1 MSGNNERDFK
11 GVWIPKE
18 IWLDINLTWSEKLL
32 LVELDSLSTLEKG
45 CFATNEYLGSFFNL
59 SKDRISKLITS
70 LKKKGYIETKLI
82 YKKGSKEVD
91 KRVITTIGYRLKC
104 LEGIGENN
112 HTCIGENDYTPLG
125 ENNEDINT
133 VIINTK
139 NISTINK
146 TGILFEIQSLEIG
159 EELKTKLIEFFNF
172 RKELKKPI
180 KTMSSINKLISSI
193 GKTFI
198 DESDLMEC
206 IDNSIMNGYQGVFP
220 NKNKKTE
227 VKKKS
232 FAQRELERLE
242 AEEKNKKKW
251 RDL

>member
-1 MSGNNERDFK
+1 MNNVNERDFK
-11 GVWIPKE
+11 GVWIPRE
-18 IWLDINLTWSEKLL
+18 IWLDKNLSWSEKLL

-45 CFATNEYLGSFFNL
+45 CFATNEYFGSFFNL

-70 LKKKGYIETKLI
+70 LKKKGYIETELI

-91 KRVITTIGYRLKC
+91 KRLITTRGYRLKC
-104 LEGIGENN
+104 LEGIGKNN
-112 HTCIGENDYTPLG
+112 CTPIGENDYTPIG

-133 VIINTK
+133 SIINTK
-139 NISTINK
+139 DISTINK

-159 EELKTKLIEFFNF
+159 EELKTKLMEFFNF
-172 RKELKKPI
+172 RKEIKKPI
-180 KTMSSINKLISSI
+180 KTMASINKLVSSV
-193 GKTFI
+193 GKSFI
-198 DESDLMEC
+198 DEADLMEC

-232 FAQRELERLE
+232 FAQRELERIE
-242 AEEKNKKKW
+242 AEEKNTKW
-251 RDL
+251 RKL